1 MKNEV
6 LLKFQ
11 KEYQEEI
18 DFCKSCIITR
28 IENSSLDEE
37 SRVINL
43 KYPYCLEVL
52 LNDTENTIDHSY
64 DLGTMNSYLRALSD
78 INYLLAYEK

>member
-1 MKNEV
+1 MKKEA

-11 KEYQEEI
+11 REYQEEI
-18 DFCKSCIITR
+18 DYCKSCIITR
-28 IENSSLDEE
+28 IENASLDED
-37 SRVINL
+37 SRKINL
-43 KYPYCLEVL
+43 ENPYRLEIL

-64 DLGTMNSYLRALSD
+64 DLGTMDAYLRALSD